1 MKITSLLL
9 GLLFFSLVSSAQP
22 APDFTVTDSH
32 GQVHHLYADYLNQGK
47 TIVIE
52 VFFTTCPP
60 CNSIAPLVEPL
71 YQEWGGGDYDVEFFI
86 MSDKNFDTDALV
98 NAFQAQYNET
108 FVGVGKDGGSLTA
121 VAPYKN
127 GTYGQWFGTPCFV
140 VIAPNGTVN
149 YGVSGSGNQGTI
161 NAVDAAI
168 TATGAEKPGQV
179 PIAPDFTVT
188 DVDGYLHHLYSNYLN
203 IGKTVVLEIF
213 NTTCSPCNSIAPL
226 LQPLYEDW
234 GGGDA
239 DVEFFAL
246 TDKPADSNPVIFNY
260 LIAND
265 LTFPGISTSGG
276 SITAAT
282 PYENGTFGPFTGLP
296 TFVVI
301 SPNGTVNYNVHGP
314 NDQATITALNA
325 AIAATGAQP
334 GQALTQAPDFTI
346 TDSHG
351 QVHHLYADYLNQ
363 GKSVLLEVFYTT
375 CPPCNSIAPLLE
387 PFYQEWGAGDYDVEF
402 LELSDKNFDT
412 DALINTYQAQYD
424 ETFVGAGKDGGSLA
438 AVQPYKNGSFG
449 NWNGTPTFIV
459 IAPDG
464 TVQYD
469 VDGGNNQATIDAID
483 AALLATG
490 AEKPPP
496 VENPVEVTGSVTH
509 LMGTTGVGNAHVQI
523 IDGQGNVVKQDTT
536 GSSGNFNLSFLLSQ
550 MQPDWQLKVVKNG
563 TPTNGVNALD
573 LVRIQKHI
581 LFVDPFQDPLSKL
594 ASDINKSGSLSA
606 LDIVALIKI
615 LLGINTN
622 FPDGQTWITVP
633 ADTDFGVPAQH
644 PPILPASAY
653 TIPVQDIVNGN
664 RVAHFLA
671 VKRGDANG
679 NANPN
684 Q

>member
-1 MKITSLLL
+1 MRITLLFIGLLFTSLL
-9 GLLFFSLVSSAQP
+9 SSAQP

-32 GQVHHLYADYLNQGK
+32 GAVHHLYADYLNQGK
-47 TIVIE
+47 TVVIE

-60 CNSIAPLVEPL
+60 CNSIAPYMEPL
-71 YQEWGGGDYDVEFFI
+71 YQAWGAGNNDVEFFE
-86 MSDKNFDTDALV
+86 MSDKTFDTDVLV
-98 NAFQAQYNET
+98 NNYQAQYSET
-108 FVGVGKDGGSLTA
+108 FVGVGKDGGSIAA
-121 VAPYKN
+121 VTPYKN
-127 GTYGQWFGTPCFV
+127 GTYGQWFGTPCYV

-149 YGVSGSGNQGTI
+149 YDVSGSGNQGTI

-168 TATGAEKPGQV
+168 TATGAMKPGQV
-179 PIAPDFTVT
+179 PVAPDFTLT
-188 DVDGYLHHLYSNYLN
+188 DVDGQLHHLYSNYLN
-203 IGKTVVLEIF
+203 LGKTVVLEIF
-213 NTTCSPCNSIAPL
+213 NTTCGGCISIAPL
-226 LQPLYEDW
+226 LEPLYNDW

-246 TDKPADSNPVIFNY
+246 TDKPADSNPVMFNY
-260 LIAND
+260 LIQYN
-265 LTFPGISTSGG
+265 LTFPGVSSSGG
-276 SITAAT
+276 SLAAVV
-282 PYENGTFGPFTGLP
+282 PYENGTFGAFTGLP

-301 SPNGTVNYNVHGP
+301 APDGTVNYNVHGAG
-314 NDQATITALNA
+314 NQATITALNS

-334 GQALTQAPDFTI
+334 GEALSLAPDFTV

-351 QVHHLYADYLNQ
+351 QVHKLYADYLNQ

-375 CPPCNSIAPLLE
+375 CPPCNSIAPLME

-412 DALINTYQAQYD
+412 DALVNGYQSQYG
-424 ETFVGAGKDGGSLA
+424 ETFVGVGKDGGSLA

-449 NWNGTPTFIV
+449 YWYGTPTYVV

-464 TVQYD
+464 TVKYD
-469 VDGGNNQATIDAID
+469 VGGANNQSTIDSID
-483 AALLATG
+483 VALLATG

-496 VENPVEVTGSVTH
+496 PESPVEVTGVVTF
-509 LMGTTGVGNAHVQI
+509 LSGSTGVGNAYVQI
-523 IDGQGNVVKQDTT
+523 VDGQGNVVKQDTT
-536 GSSGNFNLSFLLSQ
+536 GASGNFDLSILLSQ

-563 TPTNGVNALD
+563 SPLNGVNALD
-573 LVRIQKHI
+573 LVKIQKHI
-581 LFVDPFQDPLSKL
+581 LVVDPFTDPLIKL
-594 ASDINKSGSLSA
+594 ASDINKSNTISA
-606 LDIVALIKI
+606 LDIVALLKI

-622 FPDGQTWITVP
+622 FVDGQTWITVP

>member
-1 MKITSLLL
+1 
-9 GLLFFSLVSSAQP
+9 V
-22 APDFTVTDSH
+22 
-32 GQVHHLYADYLNQGK
+32 
-47 TIVIE
+47 
-52 VFFTTCPP
+52 
-60 CNSIAPLVEPL
+60 
-71 YQEWGGGDYDVEFFI
+71 
-86 MSDKNFDTDALV
+86 
-98 NAFQAQYNET
+98 
-108 FVGVGKDGGSLTA
+108 
-121 VAPYKN
+121 
-127 GTYGQWFGTPCFV
+127 
-140 VIAPNGTVN
+140 
-149 YGVSGSGNQGTI
+149 
-161 NAVDAAI
+161 
-168 TATGAEKPGQV
+168 
-179 PIAPDFTVT
+179 
-188 DVDGYLHHLYSNYLN
+188 
-203 IGKTVVLEIF
+203 
-213 NTTCSPCNSIAPL
+213 
-226 LQPLYEDW
+226 
-234 GGGDA
+234 
-239 DVEFFAL
+239 
-246 TDKPADSNPVIFNY
+246 
-260 LIAND
+260 
-265 LTFPGISTSGG
+265 
-276 SITAAT
+276 
-282 PYENGTFGPFTGLP
+282 
-296 TFVVI
+296 
-301 SPNGTVNYNVHGP
+301 
-314 NDQATITALNA
+314 
-325 AIAATGAQP
+325 
-334 GQALTQAPDFTI
+334 

-375 CPPCNSIAPLLE
+375 CPPCNSIAPLME

-402 LELSDKNFDT
+402 LEMSDKNFDT

-424 ETFVGAGKDGGSLA
+424 ETFIGVGKDGGSLA

-449 NWNGTPTFIV
+449 NWYGTPTFIV

-464 TVQYD
+464 SVQYD
-469 VDGGNNQATIDAID
+469 VDGSNNQATIDAID

-496 VENPVEVTGSVTH
+496 VENPVEVTGLVTH

-536 GSSGNFNLSFLLSQ
+536 GSSGTFSLSILLSE

-581 LFVDPFQDPLSKL
+581 LFVDPFQDPLPKL
-594 ASDINKSGSLSA
+594 AADINKSNSLSA

-653 TIPVQDIVNGN
+653 TIPVQDIVNGS